1 MSEKEGLL
9 KKRNAIAEGI
19 INTIVEANI
28 DDFEHV
34 EMYKRMQFTNI
45 FPSPIGE
52 ALNIS
57 YPDKEKVQI
66 KINVTVVNT
75 PSVIQKLP
83 VLQEKIAEEIRDFTG
98 VNVEKVDIA
107 IKRYMHEKKQ

>member
-1 MSEKEGLL
+1 ML
-9 KKRNAIAEGI
+9 KKRNPVAEGI

-28 DDFEHV
+28 DDFEHI

-57 YPDKEKVQI
+57 YPDNEKVKI
-66 KINVTVVNT
+66 KINVTVVDT

-83 VLQEKIAEEIRDFTG
+83 VLQEKIAEEIREFTG
-98 VNVEKVDIA
+98 VNVEKIDIA
-107 IKRYMHEKKQ
+107 IKRYIHGKKQ